1 MQLSPDGQ
9 QQLQFSHS
17 EAKEKFEDMTVD
29 EFERSE
35 DKKEIE
41 DGVAKFIE
49 WLKNKKMEI
58 RVYPSQDIHAKLYIM
73 TFLEGD
79 RDIGRV
85 ITGSSNFSQS
95 GLINNLEFNVELKNR
110 SDYEFACEKFNQLW
124 GDAVDVSEK
133 YIQTINT
140 KTWLNQDVAPYELYL
155 K

>member
-1 MQLSPDGQ
+1 
-9 QQLQFSHS
+9 
-17 EAKEKFEDMTVD
+17 
-29 EFERSE
+29 
-35 DKKEIE
+35 
-41 DGVAKFIE
+41 
-49 WLKNKKMEI
+49 MEI

>member
-1 MQLSPDGQ
+1 LQLSPDGQ